1 MHIIIIEVNIIFFAV
16 IWGKVLLDI
25 LELTGIVEFDNPA
38 NKEKTHT
45 EKDII
50 SLADAMRGKTYRVVW
65 LNSEIENFHINDEIY
80 IAQNASGNIIVKT
93 GENNIALSS
102 DCAQDIKVQI
112 V

>member
-1 MHIIIIEVNIIFFAV
+1 MHILIIELNIIFFAV

-25 LELTGIVEFDNPA
+25 LELTGIVEFGEPVNS
-38 NKEKTHT
+38 KKTHT

-65 LNSEIENFHINDEIY
+65 LNSKIENFHINDEIY
-80 IAQNASGNIIVKT
+80 ITQNAMGNIIVKT

>member
-1 MHIIIIEVNIIFFAV
+1 MHILIIEVNIIFFAV

-25 LELTGIVEFDNPA
+25 LELTGIVEFDSQA
-38 NKEKTHT
+38 NKEKTYT

-65 LNSEIENFHINDEIY
+65 LNSKIENFHINDEIY
-80 IAQNASGNIIVKT
+80 IAQNSKGNIIVKT

-102 DCAQDIKVQI
+102 DYAQDIKVQI

>member
-1 MHIIIIEVNIIFFAV
+1 MHILIIEVNIIFFAV
-16 IWGKVLLDI
+16 VWGKVLLDI
-25 LELTGIVEFDNPA
+25 LELTGIVEFDNPT
-38 NKEKTHT
+38 NEEKTHT

-65 LNSEIENFHINDEIY
+65 LNTKIENFHINDEIY
-80 IAQNASGNIIVKT
+80 IAQNSNGNIIVKT